1 MVPAFRLKTRVH
13 EFWVHKFQ
21 FIPNFLSQKFIEI
34 TAVEATTMRRYL
46 ALATILF
53 ATFFIATSSNA
64 QSITLDL
71 PRDSQHAKV
80 IQRVG
85 VTDITINYHRPLVKG
100 RKIWGGIV
108 PNGEVW
114 RAGANENTTIEFTD
128 PVTVEGKPLA
138 KGIYGLHM
146 IPTENEWTIIF
157 SKTSSAWGS
166 FTYNQSEDALRVT
179 VKPQPA
185 EMKEAL
191 AYEVDN
197 VTPTSATIILRW
209 EKVAVPFKIDVST
222 NELVVQSLHAQMRG
236 LAQYTWDGWD
246 DAATYFFTNKYN
258 LDEALKDEDRSIAVE
273 ERFDNLIN
281 KSRILDAMNRKDDA
295 TAARNKALGMA
306 NIIQLHTY
314 GRQLQQQGKQEE
326 AFAIYRTNIQKNPT
340 HWLVRTEAARLAV
353 AKGDYDG
360 AVKEMK
366 LAQAAAPDPNK
377 SIIEGLVKRLE
388 DKQDI
393 NK

>member
-1 MVPAFRLKTRVH
+1 
-13 EFWVHKFQ
+13 
-21 FIPNFLSQKFIEI
+21 
-34 TAVEATTMRRYL
+34 MRRHF
-46 ALATILF
+46 ALAAVLL

-64 QSITLDL
+64 QSVTLNL

-85 VTDITINYHRPLVKG
+85 ITDITINYHRPLVKG
-100 RKIWGGIV
+100 RKVWGGIV
-108 PNGEVW
+108 PYGEVW

-157 SKTSSAWGS
+157 SKTAAAWGS
-166 FTYNQSEDALRVT
+166 FTYNQSEDALRVA
-179 VKPQPA
+179 VKSHAA

-191 AYEVDN
+191 AYEVDD
-197 VTPTSATIILRW
+197 VTPTSATITLRW
-209 EKVAVPFKIDVST
+209 EKIAVPFKVDVNT
-222 NELVVQSLHAQMRG
+222 NEIVAQSLHAQLRG

-246 DAATYFFTNKYN
+246 DAATYLFANKYN
-258 LDEALKDEDRSIAVE
+258 MEEALKDEDRSIAVE
-273 ERFDNLIN
+273 ERFDNLMN
-281 KSRILDAMNRKDDA
+281 KARILDALNRKDDA
-295 TAARNKALGMA
+295 TTARNKALGMA
-306 NIIQLHTY
+306 SVTQLHGY
-314 GRQLQQQGKQEE
+314 GRQLQQEGKQDQ
-326 AFAIYRTNIQKNPT
+326 AFDVFRTNIKKNPNHWIT
-340 HWLVRTEAARLAV
+340 HNEAARLAV

-360 AVKEMK
+360 AIKEMK
-366 LAQAAAPDPNK
+366 LAQADAPDQAK
-377 SIIEGLVKRLE
+377 STLAGLVKRLE